1 MNAIVPQNFGAVST
15 RFAGRTVDDDL
26 GAGVQ
31 GGFGH
36 IGYKGKSWSIRYRGE
51 ERILMR
57 DDGDGPRNSIE
68 IVIVRAPKVI
78 SKIFYDAKYAEGS
91 TAAPDCWST
100 NGLTPDPGAAK
111 KQAPA
116 CLGCPKAAWG
126 SRVTDSGKQGKACQ
140 DSKRLAVVPLGDLK
154 NELFGGPLLLRVPA
168 ASLSDLKTYGD
179 MMRAQGYPYNSIATR
194 VAFDP
199 NEAFP
204 KFAFSGIRRLEDSE
218 ADIVLQMYDGPE
230 VARILAEGAEVV
242 QQPVSQAAPQEKLF
256 EQAAQAQAAQPAA
269 QPVQQPVQQPAQQ
282 VAKPVAPST
291 GGFGPMSGGAGAV
304 TAAAQTTATPQAE
317 VATTGVVDFDAQLE
331 KLLA

>member
-57 DDGDGPRNSIE
+57 EDGDGPRNSIE

-78 SKIFYDAKYAEGS
+78 SKILYLEKYAEGS

-100 NGLTPDPGAAK
+100 NGLTPDPGATK

-140 DSKRLAVVPLGDLK
+140 DSKRLAVVPMGDLK

-179 MMRAQGYPYNSIATR
+179 MMKAQGYPYNAIATR
-194 VAFDP
+194 ISFDP

-204 KFAFSGIRRLEDSE
+204 KFAFSGIRPLSDAE
-218 ADIVLQMYDGPE
+218 ADVILQMYEGPE
-230 VARILAEGAEVV
+230 VSRILAEGAEVV
-242 QQPVSQAAPQEKLF
+242 QQPVSQAAPVEKPVF
-256 EQAAQAQAAQPAA
+256 EQAKPAPQPAA
-269 QPVQQPVQQPAQQ
+269 APVQQ
-282 VAKPVAPST
+282 VAKPAPAPSS
-291 GGFGPMSGGAGAV
+291 GGFGPMAGA
-304 TAAAQTTATPQAE
+304 ATPQVPAQATAGE
-317 VATTGVVDFDAQLE
+317 ATTTGVVDFDAQLE